1 MIWGLKVVEIT
12 SGRPYTDTDNIRV
25 FNVSKDQS
33 EFVWHRDKEDRI
45 IEVIEGDGWQFQPEN
60 CLPLLLEPG
69 IRFNIEKGEYH
80 RLIKGVNNLKVK
92 ITKII

>member
-1 MIWGLKVVEIT
+1 
-12 SGRPYTDTDNIRV
+12 
-25 FNVSKDQS
+25 
-33 EFVWHRDKEDRI
+33 
-45 IEVIEGDGWQFQPEN
+45 VIEGDGWQFQPEN